1 MTSEVFADLACE
13 PDPPVEELAL
23 GLAAAFAPVQA
34 VDVRE
39 QLDLLGQEVRDQLR
53 AGRTPAAELAALEE
67 VVGRRH
73 GFAGDQRE
81 YDHPDNSMLPR
92 VLERRRGLPITLSV
106 VYVAVARRA
115 RIPLVGVG
123 LPGHYV
129 AGRFDPAP
137 QLIDPFGGGGRIDV
151 PDGVPAS
158 LVRPTTPHDTALR
171 MLNNLTASY
180 TRRGMV
186 GQAIRAAELRLLLP
200 VEAPA
205 LEHLRMDLRQLRA
218 RMN

>member
-1 MTSEVFADLACE
+1 MTTEVFADLACE

-23 GLAAAFAPVQA
+23 GLAAAFVPVQA
-34 VDVRE
+34 AGVRE
-39 QLDLLGQEVRDQLR
+39 HLDALGDEVRDQLR
-53 AGRTPAAELAALEE
+53 AGRTPARELAALED

-106 VYVAVARRA
+106 VYIAVARRA

-123 LPGHYV
+123 LPGHFV
-129 AGRFDPAP
+129 AGRFDPEP
-137 QLIDPFGGGGRIDV
+137 TLIDPFGGGGRIEVPSDV
-151 PDGVPAS
+151 PAAM
-158 LVRPTTPHDTALR
+158 VRATSPQDTALR
-171 MLNNLTASY
+171 MLNNLVASY

-186 GQAIRAAELRLLLP
+186 AQAIRAAELRLLLP
-200 VEAPA
+200 VEGPA
-205 LEHLRMDLRQLRA
+205 LEHLRMDLRRLRA
-218 RMN
+218 RLN